1 MTPPQGLKEPRPK
14 VRILCT
20 KCAYQATGQHGE
32 AVLDAFTDHIAAVHG
47 GKA

>member
-1 MTPPQGLKEPRPK
+1 MTEQTKKPK
-14 VRILCT
+14 VRILCP
-20 KCAYQATGQHGE
+20 KCGYQANGQNGE